1 MNHSLIFSLVAA
13 AMLTATA
20 GAAQAQPVAS
30 LAKATVI
37 HAATSGAGVVAVG
50 WKSKRRATVRHR
62 SARRADRNNR
72 RGFRGNGRRA
82 AMTPYVLPRVAS
94 MLIQRRKCL
103 DALFPASDPACN

>member
-1 MNHSLIFSLVAA
+1 MNRSLIFSLVAA

-30 LAKATVI
+30 LAKATVT

-62 SARRADRNNR
+62 SARRAHRNSR
-72 RGFRGNGRRA
+72 RGFRGHGSRA
-82 AMTPYVLPRVAS
+82 AILPTIPGIAS
-94 MLIQRRKCL
+94 TLIQRRKCL